1 MDAEVA
7 GWKVSLNDRAPAPE
21 PQDTLQIAAAVRRC
35 GAATLGA
42 RECFSWCGRA
52 LS

>member
-21 PQDTLQIAAAVRRC
+21 SQDTLQIAAALQRWEPENAFPGV
-35 GAATLGA
+35 AVP
-42 RECFSWCGRA
+42 
-52 LS
+52 

>member
-21 PQDTLQIAAAVRRC
+21 PQDTLQIAAALQRWEPENAFPGV
-35 GAATLGA
+35 AV
-42 RECFSWCGRA
+42 S
-52 LS
+52 